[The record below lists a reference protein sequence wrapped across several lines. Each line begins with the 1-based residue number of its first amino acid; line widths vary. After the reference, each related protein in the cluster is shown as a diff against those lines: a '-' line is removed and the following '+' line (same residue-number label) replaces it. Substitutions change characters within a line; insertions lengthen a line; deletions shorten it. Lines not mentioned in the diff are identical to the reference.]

1 MSPFKSVFKKS
12 FIAIACAFGLSVAA
26 NAQTAFGSLEA
37 DAGEYAPIA
46 IGDNVDVSACS
57 SFFNS
62 SNFGTF
68 NLCDTPTINSISF
81 TWTVTRLFGA
91 FDSITVT
98 GATFSLPSGG
108 AGDFFNVVGE
118 YFLNLEVDALVNPFD
133 LPNGFTGR
141 ILGSTTDT
149 DFAQN
154 NIVIT
159 NPTSVPEPEALLIL
173 LPAMA
178 YMARRQRRRKSAL

>member
-1 MSPFKSVFKKS
+1 MSSFKSVFKKS
-12 FIAIACAFGLSVAA
+12 FVALSCVFGLSVAA
-26 NAQTAFGSLEA
+26 NAQLAFGSLEA
-37 DAGEYAPIA
+37 DAGEYAPVA
-46 IGDNVDVSACS
+46 IGDDVSVSACGS
-57 SFFNS
+57 IFNS
-62 SNFGTF
+62 TQGTF
-68 NLCDTPTINSISF
+68 NLCDTPTISSISF

-98 GATFSLPSGG
+98 GSTFTLPSGG
-108 AGDFFNVVGE
+108 ASDFFNVVGE

-133 LPNGFTGR
+133 LPGTFTGR

-159 NPTSVPEPEALLIL
+159 NPTSVPEPEAILLL
-173 LPAMA
+173 LPAMV
-178 YMARRQRRRKSAL
+178 YMARRQRRRRAAL